1 MAETEKSGS
10 GGSNLTRVLSVVA
23 VLLLGGFLVWLAVT
37 AKPSQ
42 GPKVAESSA
51 DSTNANA
58 SAAIETVP
66 LTTFAADI
74 EVYRDK
80 TIRLE
85 NLKVASLLGGR
96 AFWIQL
102 PTQVPFLVKL
112 DSTATVLGTL
122 AQGADVTVTGSVHV
136 MSDSVLS
143 AWLQEGAITQG
154 QKAEASFA
162 QSFLEAQR
170 VLISA
175 TQAAP
180 AAGSKPGA

>member
-10 GGSNLTRVLSVVA
+10 GGSNITRVLSVVA
-23 VLLLGGFLVWLAVT
+23 VLLLGGFLVWLALT
-37 AKPSQ
+37 AKPSE

-58 SAAIETVP
+58 AVQTVS

-74 EVYRDK
+74 DVYRDK

-85 NLKVASLLGGR
+85 NLKIASLLGGR

-112 DSTATVLGTL
+112 DSGATVLGTL
-122 AQGADVTVTGSVHV
+122 GQGAEVTVTGAVHV

-143 AWLQEGAITQG
+143 AWIQEGAITDA

-162 QSFLEAQR
+162 QSFLEARQAL
-170 VLISA
+170 VA
-175 TQAAP
+175 AQQAAP